1 MWGIFL
7 TDGAQSVRISFM
19 SQKIKG
25 MVRQEARCEMSA
37 MPAAEEVSLPYA
49 AGMTMVFSPK
59 GIASEQTAQIN

>member
-1 MWGIFL
+1 MLVGDIFE
-7 TDGAQSVRISFM
+7 GCAQSVRISFM

-49 AGMTMVFSPK
+49 AGRDLC
-59 GIASEQTAQIN
+59 